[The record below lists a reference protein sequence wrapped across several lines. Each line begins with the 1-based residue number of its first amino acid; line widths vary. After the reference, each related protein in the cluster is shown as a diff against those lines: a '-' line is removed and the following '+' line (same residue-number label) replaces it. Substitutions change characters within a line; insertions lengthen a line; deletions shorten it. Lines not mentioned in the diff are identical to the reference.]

1 MDKKFIRTA
10 SLIGED
16 SLLKLKNAKIALFGV
31 GGVGSAVL
39 EALVRA
45 GVGNIDVFDPDVI
58 NETNLNRQLIT
69 TTENIGQRKVAAA
82 AQRAKSINPDVNIGK
97 KAIFFLP
104 ENKHQID
111 FSGYD
116 YIVDAIDTVTAKI
129 ELVLIA
135 KEKNIPII
143 SVMGTGNK
151 LQPEKLTVSDI
162 YKTKVCPLCRVMR
175 TELKKRGIKR
185 LNVVWSD
192 EIPKTPN
199 HLAEIKENGRV
210 APASAPFVPITAG
223 VIAASYIVN
232 DLIK

>member
-69 TTENIGQRKVAAA
+69 TTENIGQSKVKAA

-223 VIAASYIVN
+223 VIAASHIVN